1 MTDNDNVRDIIAWE
15 LPEPIVGKCAQCQIT
30 AELIGGLCDDC
41 ELALSDAIYRL
52 QHPEEV

>member
-1 MTDNDNVRDIIAWE
+1 MVSNDNVRDILSWE

-30 AELIGGLCDDC
+30 TELIDGLCDDC

-52 QHPEEV
+52 QHPEED